1 MRDVQHMV
9 IKSSDADQRLD
20 RFLKRKFPVLKQ
32 SQIEKICR
40 KGEVRIDGAR
50 CKPATRLVQG
60 NEVRIPPLKS
70 DNISL
75 NKPRISKICISEK
88 NAKLIRDAIIYRDDD
103 LIIINKPPG
112 LPSQGGSKQSIHVD
126 GLSDAIIF
134 EKKER
139 PRLVHRLDK
148 DTSGVMVL
156 ARTRQAAK
164 GLSEALRHRE
174 ARKVYWA
181 AVAGVPNPPA
191 GTINYGLV
199 KGSGHGRQGEGE
211 KMQCIHPDAISSTE
225 GAKRAV
231 SDFMVLSRL
240 ANRGA
245 WVALVPITGRTH
257 QLRAHMAEIG
267 NPIIGDGK
275 YGGSSQQNLGD
286 GWGAQFGGDI
296 SKKLHLHARYL
307 KIEHPFEK
315 RIIEIKA
322 DLPSHM
328 ARTWKTFQW
337 DLDESP
343 NDPFIDESL

>member
-1 MRDVQHMV
+1 M
-9 IKSSDADQRLD
+9 
-20 RFLKRKFPVLKQ
+20 
-32 SQIEKICR
+32 
-40 KGEVRIDGAR
+40 
-50 CKPATRLVQG
+50 
-60 NEVRIPPLKS
+60 
-70 DNISL
+70 IS
-75 NKPRISKICISEK
+75 
-88 NAKLIRDAIIYRDDD
+88 DAIIHKDDD
-103 LIIINKPPG
+103 LIIINKPAG

-126 GLSDAIIF
+126 GLLDAITF

-148 DTSGVMVL
+148 DTSGVMVI
-156 ARTRQAAK
+156 ARSRQAAK
-164 GLSEALRHRE
+164 GLSDALKHRE
-174 ARKVYWA
+174 VRKIYWA
-181 AVAGVPNPPA
+181 AVAGVPQPSV

-199 KGSGHGRQGEGE
+199 KRSGHGRQGEGE
-211 KMQCIHPDAISSTE
+211 KMQCIHPDAVSSTE

-275 YGGSSQQNLGD
+275 YGGSSQENLGD

-307 KIEHPFEK
+307 KIEHPFDK
-315 RIIEIKA
+315 KIIEIKA
-322 DLPSHM
+322 DLPNPVSYTHLTLPTK
-328 ARTWKTFQW
+328 A
-337 DLDESP
+337 
-343 NDPFIDESL
+343 

>member
-1 MRDVQHMV
+1 MV

-40 KGEVRIDGAR
+40 KGEVRIDGGR

-70 DNISL
+70 DAIAL
-75 NKPRISKICISEK
+75 NKPRISKNVISEK
-88 NAKLIRDAIIYRDDD
+88 NAKLMRDAIIYKDDD
-103 LIIINKPPG
+103 LIIINKPAG

-181 AVAGVPNPPA
+181 AVAGVPNPAA

-199 KGSGHGRQGEGE
+199 KRSGHGRQGEGE
-211 KMQCIHPDAISSTE
+211 KMQCIHPDAVSLTE

-343 NDPFIDESL
+343 NDPFIDEGL

>member
-1 MRDVQHMV
+1 MSTVQH
-9 IKSSDADQRLD
+9 IIIQGSDADQRLD
-20 RFLKRKFPVLKQ
+20 RFLKRKFPTLKQ

-40 KGEVRIDGAR
+40 RGEIRIDGGR
-50 CKPATRLVQG
+50 CKPATRLAHG
-60 NEVRIPPLKS
+60 NEVRMPPIKLG
-70 DNISL
+70 DVSL
-75 NKPRISKICISEK
+75 NKPRINKNVISSK
-88 NAKLIRDAIIYRDDD
+88 NAKLMRDAIIYKDDD
-103 LIIINKPPG
+103 LLVINKPAG

-126 GLSDAIIF
+126 GLTDAIIF

-164 GLSEALRHRE
+164 ALSEALKHRE
-174 ARKVYWA
+174 TRKVYWA
-181 AVAGVPNPPA
+181 AVAGVPQLTA

-199 KGSGHGRQGEGE
+199 KRSGHGKQGEGE
-211 KMQCIHPDAISSTE
+211 KMQCVHPEVVSSTE
-225 GAKRAV
+225 GAKKAV

-245 WVALVPITGRTH
+245 WVALVPVTGRTH

-275 YGGSSQQNLGD
+275 YGGSSQENLGD

-307 KIEHPFEK
+307 KVEHPFEK
-315 RIIEIKA
+315 RIIEITA

-328 ARTWKTFQW
+328 AHTWETFQW
-337 DLDESP
+337 ELDENY
-343 NDPFIDESL
+343 NDPFFDKGF

>member
-9 IKSSDADQRLD
+9 MTSSDADQRLD

-75 NKPRISKICISEK
+75 NKPRISKIGISEK
-88 NAKLIRDAIIYRDDD
+88 NAKLIRDAIVYKDDD

-164 GLSEALRHRE
+164 SLSEALRHRE

-181 AVAGVPNPPA
+181 AVAGVPNPIA

-231 SDFMVLSRL
+231 SDFMVLSL
-240 ANRGA
+240 
-245 WVALVPITGRTH
+245 
-257 QLRAHMAEIG
+257 
-267 NPIIGDGK
+267 
-275 YGGSSQQNLGD
+275 
-286 GWGAQFGGDI
+286 
-296 SKKLHLHARYL
+296 
-307 KIEHPFEK
+307 
-315 RIIEIKA
+315 
-322 DLPSHM
+322 
-328 ARTWKTFQW
+328 
-337 DLDESP
+337 
-343 NDPFIDESL
+343 SLIHI